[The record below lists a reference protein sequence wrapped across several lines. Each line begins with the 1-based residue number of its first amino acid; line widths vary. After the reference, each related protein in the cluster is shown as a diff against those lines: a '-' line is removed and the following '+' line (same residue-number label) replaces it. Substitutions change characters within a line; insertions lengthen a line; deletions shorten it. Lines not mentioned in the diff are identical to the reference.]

1 MKIHKRTDVSCI
13 CDFVHVNSEKYVYD
27 LRNEKSKQSDTK
39 DYYDVAW
46 VATSDRVRVIEQRA
60 PHKDILEPRKPVRH
74 SQTGSIAN
82 KIETDTSVNSTNKT
96 KKMKIQKV
104 LTSSRNL
111 KFSEFDFSSL
121 EVDGYKRTTTLRAK
135 DFHSRLVG

>member
-1 MKIHKRTDVSCI
+1 MCI
-13 CDFVHVNSEKYVYD
+13 YD
-27 LRNEKSKQSDTK
+27 LRNEKSKKSDTK

-46 VATSDRVRVIEQRA
+46 VATSDRFRVIEKSA
-60 PHKDILEPRKPVRH
+60 PHKDIIEPRKPWRQ

-82 KIETDTSVNSTNKT
+82 KIATDTSVNSTNKT

-121 EVDGYKRTTTLRAK
+121 EVDGYKRKATPRTK
-135 DFHSRLVG
+135 DFHSGLMG